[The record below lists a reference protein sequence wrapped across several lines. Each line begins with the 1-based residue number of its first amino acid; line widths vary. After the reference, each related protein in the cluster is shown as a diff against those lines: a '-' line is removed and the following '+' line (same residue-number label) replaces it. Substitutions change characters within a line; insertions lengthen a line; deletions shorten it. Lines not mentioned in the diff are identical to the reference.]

1 MQFFANSSISHLKTK
16 TTIERP
22 QELEFQPD
30 SDQFCEPLLTD
41 SETEQ
46 NICSKITSSAKRPAQ
61 EATKN
66 EIDLL
71 NGDLVGLYNRQKMD
85 MLTIEEQEILKAK
98 KRKLDECKKKLKNLQ
113 DRQQNQKKF
122 RDNRRE
128 ALNSA
133 VVADPNL
140 KSKLKIKDSGSAGRP
155 RLEETQPLLLSEI
168 VRIAR
173 HGSAAHEKRQD
184 EIYRS
189 ILTLDD
195 LTEQLTKDGFH
206 VKRSSVYLRLQPKRS
221 SSHQGKRHID
231 TVPVRLIR
239 AQNDFHKSHPD
250 QRLCQATIR
259 TMDELASLLGPSE
272 VCYISQ
278 DDKARYL

>member
-1 MQFFANSSISHLKTK
+1 M
-16 TTIERP
+16 
-22 QELEFQPD
+22 
-30 SDQFCEPLLTD
+30 
-41 SETEQ
+41 
-46 NICSKITSSAKRPAQ
+46 
-61 EATKN
+61 
-66 EIDLL
+66 
-71 NGDLVGLYNRQKMD
+71 G
-85 MLTIEEQEILKAK
+85 
-98 KRKLDECKKKLKNLQ
+98 
-113 DRQQNQKKF
+113 
-122 RDNRRE
+122 
-128 ALNSA
+128 
-133 VVADPNL
+133 DPNL
-140 KSKLKIKDSGSAGRP
+140 KSKLKIKDTGSAGRP

-221 SSHQGKRHID
+221 SSHQGKRHIN

-259 TMDELASLLGPSE
+259 AMDELASLLGPSE